1 MDLIL
6 ASTSPYR
13 RQLLMRLGLK
23 FSVQAPGIIE
33 VAHPG
38 EHPHALAQRL
48 ADEKANAVALK
59 QPGALVIGSDQLA
72 CLGETVLG
80 KPDTQENAEQQL
92 LACSGREVVFLT
104 ALNVCCHARGRTV
117 RVMDETRV
125 QFRELST
132 RLVRRYVELEQPLDC
147 AGSFKVEGLGISL
160 FTGIHTSD
168 PSALIGLPLIKL
180 CTVLSQFGIEP
191 LEQ

>member
-23 FSVQAPGIIE
+23 FSVQASDVIE
-33 VAHPG
+33 VARSG
-38 EHPHALAQRL
+38 EPPHALAQRL
-48 ADEKANAVALK
+48 ADEKAFVVALK
-59 QPGALVIGSDQLA
+59 QPDALVIGSDQLA
-72 CLGETVLG
+72 CLGGSVLG
-80 KPDTQENAEQQL
+80 KPGTQANAERQL
-92 LACSGREVVFLT
+92 LACSGREVIFLT
-104 ALNVCCHARGRTV
+104 ALSVCCHVRGQTV

-125 QFRELST
+125 QFRELSV
-132 RLVRRYVELEQPLDC
+132 RQVRRYVELEQPLDC
-147 AGSFKVEGLGISL
+147 AGSFKAEGLGISL
-160 FTGIHTSD
+160 FTAINTND

>member
-1 MDLIL
+1 MDIIL

-13 RQLLMRLGLK
+13 RQLLMRLGLE

-33 VAHPG
+33 VACSG
-38 EHPHALAQRL
+38 EPPHALAQRL

-59 QPGALVIGSDQLA
+59 HPDALVIGSDQLA
-72 CLGETVLG
+72 CLGESVLG
-80 KPDTQENAEQQL
+80 KPGTQANAERQL

-104 ALNVCCHARGRTV
+104 ALSVCCHASGQTA
-117 RVMDETRV
+117 RVLDETRV
-125 QFRELST
+125 QFRELSA
-132 RLVRRYVELEQPLDC
+132 RQIRRYVELEQPLDC

-160 FTGIHTSD
+160 FTGIYSSD

-180 CTVLSQFGIEP
+180 CTALSQFGIEP
-191 LEQ
+191 LEH